1 MRWNEG
7 EVAQLAH
14 QTATWEGKLLHK
26 PPKSR
31 NSTFAN
37 LTGNN
42 NEPRERWFKL
52 RANCLFYFRLS
63 SNGGRPPLGT
73 EPMGVLILEYCHV
86 QPEGFESASA
96 FSIIFNDVSGS
107 RKHVFNAETERHSK
121 QWQNALKQASYQH
134 LREKLIN
141 LQITL
146 RQKTGCDP
154 LRGGSNVI
162 LCRTRK

>member
-73 EPMGVLILEYCHV
+73 EPMGVLILECFHV

-146 RQKTGCDP
+146 RQRTGCDP
-154 LRGGSNVI
+154 LRGGSNF